1 MPPTNDL
8 RLRIVVG
15 STRPGRQAD
24 AVLPWLVDRATALG
38 AFDVGVLDLRDFP
51 LPMFQETM
59 AAFAGDGGPTW
70 SDPALHAWNDAVAE
84 GDAFLF
90 VTPEYNH
97 SVPAVLKNAVDSV
110 FGSYALRNKVAGF
123 VGYSGGLVGAAR
135 AVEHLAHIVIEAEM
149 VPLRN
154 TVLLGAVHRTF
165 AADRLGPPTEPADPG
180 ADVALSILLDD
191 VAWWGRVLRDARLDG
206 ELPPGNARRR
216 RTAA

>member
-1 MPPTNDL
+1 MAIANYIN
-8 RLRIVVG
+8 LRIVVG

-24 AVLPWLVDRATALG
+24 LVVPWLVDRASAHG

-51 LPMFQETM
+51 LPMFQETY
-59 AAFAGDGGPTW
+59 AAFTGGGDGPAW
-70 SDPALHAWNDAVAE
+70 SDPSLHAWNDAVAE

-110 FGSYALRNKVAGF
+110 FGSYAFRNKVAGF
-123 VGYSGGLVGAAR
+123 VGYSGGLVGGAR

-165 AADRLGPPTEPADPG
+165 ADGPSTEPADRG
-180 ADVALSILLDD
+180 ADAALSILLDD
-191 VAWWGRVLRDARLDG
+191 LAWWGRVLRDARFDG
-206 ELPPGNARRR
+206 ELPPGSARRSR
-216 RTAA
+216 SAA